1 MIIRSERNLSL
12 DILKV
17 VLSIMVIGLHAN
29 FLIEIDKY
37 SSFLFVNGV
46 FRMAVPIFFIINGY
60 FFYPLVANAQGRSS
74 PKIKAWFE
82 RVLIL
87 YAVWTSVYL
96 IFWMP
101 LLSFNPHGISKFM
114 QTIFI
119 GYFHLWYLP
128 ALLLAAFMFRVL
140 HQNIKDIYILILMF
154 VCFCAGVSIDYAG
167 NYDVFGGTR
176 LDSFFDEVW
185 AHRNF
190 LFSGFPFFGLGWFLR
205 KQGWG
210 EKASFNMIAI
220 MAVVTLALL
229 FLESGVNYKL
239 MNKDGGFDNYL
250 SLALVCPAI
259 FMFVS
264 RINIPSSM
272 KYVSQYSSALYFV
285 HVLFV
290 IGFSEFA
297 AGRGTILTL
306 IAVGLSAVAA
316 FILVAL
322 NKRLKYI
329 I

>member
-1 MIIRSERNLSL
+1 MTIRSERNLSL

-29 FLIEIDKY
+29 FLIEIDKF
-37 SSFLFVNGV
+37 SSFLFVNGL
-46 FRMAVPIFFIINGY
+46 FRIAVPIFFIINGY
-60 FFYPLVANAQGRSS
+60 FFYPLVANAQGKSN
-74 PKIKAWFE
+74 PKIKSWFE

-96 IFWMP
+96 IFWLP
-101 LLSFNPHGISKFM
+101 LLSFNPHGIAMFIK
-114 QTIFI
+114 TIFI
-119 GYFHLWYLP
+119 GYYHLWYLP
-128 ALLLAAFMFRVL
+128 ALLLAAFMFKAL
-140 HQNIKDIYILILMF
+140 HQNLKDIYILALMF
-154 VCFCAGVSIDYAG
+154 VCFCTGVGIDYVG
-167 NYDVFGGTR
+167 NYNVFGGTT
-176 LDSFFDEVW
+176 LDKVFDEVW
-185 AHRNF
+185 VHRNF

-210 EKASFNMIAI
+210 EKASFKMVAT
-220 MAVVTLALL
+220 MAVVTLGLL

-239 MNKDGGFDNYL
+239 MNKYEGFDNYL

-264 RINIPSSM
+264 RINMPSSM

-290 IGFSEFA
+290 IGFSEFS
-297 AGRGTILTL
+297 AGRGTVLTL
-306 IAVGLSAVAA
+306 IAVGLSVVAA